1 MMSDPSRLKLE
12 STHQMATSGHNRRF
26 AFMTIGPFSGI
37 NAQVLQR
44 LRTEFPE
51 LEADEI
57 DIPTWV
63 RAHRGI
69 VIRNLVYVLGEHG
82 PAIFL
87 DRTRLWGAFFRTPY
101 MFERIHRAMN
111 DRFAGERYEFSL
123 QTQSLFDGSGAGV
136 PHFVYT
142 DHTELVHRY
151 YPDYDPGVSPP
162 EKWLELERSIYEHAD
177 LTFTM
182 SSNVSRSLAEHY
194 SVDPARV
201 RCVLAGSNVAAEN
214 GSTREPAYAS
224 KQILFVGRQWERKGG
239 PDLVAAFQLVRRRH
253 PDASLVI
260 AGCSPALQC
269 EGVEVLGELPARS
282 LNEQYASAAV
292 FCMPSLVE
300 PFGIVFIEALSHGLP
315 VVATSIGALP
325 DIVQDGQTGY
335 LHPPHDVKGLADS
348 LGKLLDDPDLCRTL
362 GERGRAYVSER
373 YTWSRAVGTIAAH
386 IRSVGAGP
394 ARTV

>member
-1 MMSDPSRLKLE
+1 
-12 STHQMATSGHNRRF
+12 MATSGPNRRF

-37 NAQVLQR
+37 NAAVLNG
-44 LRTEFPE
+44 LRAEFPE

-69 VIRNLVYVLGEHG
+69 TIRNLVHVLAEHG
-82 PAIFL
+82 PAIFI
-87 DRTRLWGAFFRTPY
+87 DRTRLWGAFFRTSY
-101 MFERIHRAMN
+101 MFGRIHKAM
-111 DRFAGERYEFSL
+111 DERLAGDRYEFSL
-123 QTQSLFDGSGAGV
+123 QTQSLFDGSGGGV

-142 DHTELVHRY
+142 DHTELVNRY
-151 YPDYDPGVSPP
+151 YPDYDPALSPS
-162 EKWLELERSIYEHAD
+162 EGWLELERSIYERAD

-194 SVDPARV
+194 SIDPTRV
-201 RCVLAGSNVAAEN
+201 RCVLAGSNVAPGTRSA
-214 GSTREPAYAS
+214 REPAYAS
-224 KQILFVGRQWERKGG
+224 KRILFVGRQWERKGG
-239 PDLVAAFQLVRRRH
+239 PDLLAAFQLVRKRH
-253 PDASLVI
+253 RDASLVI
-260 AGCSPALQC
+260 AGCTPEVQL
-269 EGVEVLGELPARS
+269 EGVEVLGELPAER
-282 LNEQYASAAV
+282 LDEQYVRAAV

-300 PFGIVFIEALSHGLP
+300 PFGIVFIEALSRGLP

-325 DIVQDGQTGY
+325 DIVQDGQSGY
-335 LHPPHDVKGLADS
+335 LHRPHDVKGLADS
-348 LGKLLDDPDLCRTL
+348 LGKLLDDPDLCRSF
-362 GERGRAYVSER
+362 GEQGRNYVSER